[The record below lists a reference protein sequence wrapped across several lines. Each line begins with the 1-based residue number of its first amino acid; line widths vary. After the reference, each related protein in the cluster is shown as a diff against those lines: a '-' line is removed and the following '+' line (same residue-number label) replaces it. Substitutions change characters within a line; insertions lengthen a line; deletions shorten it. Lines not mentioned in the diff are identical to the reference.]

1 MQISKIIIIDE
12 ENLLKEQLSLL
23 PNHIEVSPTPVNEKV
38 QQYRIIT
45 TAHPD
50 CHQHLKNSSE
60 IPVILISDQADE
72 DNIAKYLYPFPLN
85 HLIGRG
91 PQMGE
96 EIIKTL
102 FKLQHSNIWGIEKYL
117 NEDARILSTEI
128 YHSKDAQ
135 TSINELLSQ
144 IETSDFFDTPKDYL
158 SVIANELATNAF
170 YHMQDSPTKDRT
182 ESIFVTPPM
191 AVHLRVGIDKQRV
204 AISVKDHSGTI
215 NRNLIAKSL
224 ERSFR
229 EKSPRQRTPGAGLG
243 LYLAYQHSNQ
253 LIFNCANER
262 ETEIIGIIEAS
273 KRFLHYKQRVT
284 SFHFFEEDNY
294 VR

>member
-1 MQISKIIIIDE
+1 MQDNKILIIDE
-12 ENLLKEQLSLL
+12 ENILKEQVSSL
-23 PNHIEVSPTPVNEKV
+23 PQNIEISSVPVND
-38 QQYRIIT
+38 QWTQLRLIT

-50 CHQHLKNSSE
+50 CYTHLKNSAE
-60 IPVILISDQADE
+60 IPVILISDEVDE
-72 DNIAKYLYPFPLN
+72 ENIKKYIYPFPLN

-102 FKLQHSNIWGIEKYL
+102 LKLKYNNIWGVEKYL
-117 NEDARILSTEI
+117 NEDAKILSTEI
-128 YHSKDAQ
+128 YHSKDSQAA
-135 TSINELLSQ
+135 INELLSQ
-144 IETSDFFDTPKDYL
+144 IDTGDFFDTPKDYL
-158 SVIANELATNAF
+158 AVIANELATNAF

-182 ESIFVTPPM
+182 ESIFVSPPR
-191 AVHLRVGIDKQRV
+191 AVNLRIGIDKQRV
-204 AISVKDHSGTI
+204 ALSVKDHSGTI

-224 ERSFR
+224 ERSYR
-229 EKSPRQRTPGAGLG
+229 EKSPKQRTPGAGLG
-243 LYLAYQHSNQ
+243 LYLAFQHSNQ

-284 SFHFFEEDNY
+284 SFHFFEEDNH